1 MYSVPPIKRKR
12 GRPRKANITPQFTEE
27 ELTQGRVT
35 RHGNQQTQ
43 QKQHPKSSKSLV
55 SDILGDLQYAPTVE
69 QLVAVEASMP
79 REKLEH
85 LKQILEEDPKARTDL
100 AELARHLDE
109 KNQPLTKKRTADSAF
124 GGAALSSTDLHTIK
138 KIKREESP
146 GSATTDDVSNVPH
159 IYSSAVASQASSTGA
174 QEPERNESKGSVLG
188 IVTSQREQE
197 APKSRRVITQ
207 VCDMTAMM
215 ID

>member
-1 MYSVPPIKRKR
+1 MCSLPPVKRKR

-43 QKQHPKSSKSLV
+43 AKQHPKSNKSLV
-55 SDILGDLQYAPTVE
+55 GEILGDLQYVPTVQ
-69 QLVAVEASMP
+69 QLVAVEPSIP

-85 LKQILEEDPKARTDL
+85 LKQILEEESRTRTDITVL
-100 AELARHLDE
+100 TRHLEE
-109 KNQPLTKKRTADSAF
+109 KTQTITKKCTADSAF
-124 GGAALSSTDLHTIK
+124 GGAALNTVDLHTIK

-146 GSATTDDVSNVPH
+146 DSTTTDGIRPVPH
-159 IYSSAVASQASSTGA
+159 IYSSAISSQTFNVGA
-174 QEPERNESKGSVLG
+174 QQSERNESMGSVLG

-197 APKSRRVITQ
+197 APKSRRTITQ
-207 VCDMTAMM
+207 DCDMTTMM